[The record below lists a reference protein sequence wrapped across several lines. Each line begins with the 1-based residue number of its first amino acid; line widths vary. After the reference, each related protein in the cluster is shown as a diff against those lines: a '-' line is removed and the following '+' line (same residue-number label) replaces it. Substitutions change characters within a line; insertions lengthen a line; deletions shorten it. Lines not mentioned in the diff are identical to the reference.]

1 MGQASSRQTKDLVP
15 SSRKTKELGRPEA
28 AVSVVSCQTKAKSKT
43 PQTHT
48 AYLSNSSA
56 YLYCDKFEGTY

>member
-15 SSRKTKELGRPEA
+15 SSRKTKELGRPKA
-28 AVSVVSCQTKAKSKT
+28 DSVSCQTKAKSKT
-43 PQTHT
+43 PQAHT
-48 AYLSNSSA
+48 ACLSNSSA